1 MRTNREFRRLPT
13 RHNITEIKFSGR
25 QFSRKRIAY
34 EIERIR
40 ERIPNKQ
47 FQVLLPYETWKPG
60 IWFKDY
66 EDISLFSLLD
76 CYDESQMS
84 EDMGDPVSYD
94 RFIVY
99 MMDPPVLTGGC
110 NPKRDNGLN
119 DCLYQCL
126 YYAYGTFHKLPKA
139 IERPDIFKKALGLQ
153 RADPV
158 PVSYIKEVERLART
172 IAINITGDTI
182 RISTSPAHRRITLV
196 LTNGHYSLAKDP
208 GRAKSDPGRSK
219 PKVPLIYQE
228 DGINNLV
235 KIYDGKFTR
244 TITSQEFKKM
254 RSKSLSGKWC
264 FISIEKN
271 RSTGKYETLEEA
283 YVRIHEERN
292 ILLQES
298 KKLGLTIDLFMCH
311 GNYKKTALWLF
322 EKLSLAIPAN
332 EPLDPIEAKWISDTM
347 MDGIIWAD
355 NNWKGYGRQ
364 YDETSLYPSI
374 QQSAL
379 TFPIGKGTFQTVKDF
394 TNHRGYILYGIFRAI
409 IEHKEEVAPLFRYNK
424 HNKYTHIDLSRA
436 KALGLQISLIQDGSN
451 ALIYEKETRILSNVI
466 FGKYINF
473 LFQLKTTGGI
483 IGRVAKRILN
493 TLWGALYQR
502 NKSYHDVDESDI
514 FDFPEGEMLDSIIPT
529 HASQWVFQF
538 SNPSKIFK
546 GEYPR
551 ISPFLLAQGRKII
564 SEQVEPYKDKVKR
577 IHTDGFILDELPK
590 QFSLIRCAENASIT
604 LKKLK
609 YEKEGKCHIKNANQV
624 IWL

>member
-1 MRTNREFRRLPT
+1 
-13 RHNITEIKFSGR
+13 
-25 QFSRKRIAY
+25 
-34 EIERIR
+34 
-40 ERIPNKQ
+40 
-47 FQVLLPYETWKPG
+47 
-60 IWFKDY
+60 
-66 EDISLFSLLD
+66 
-76 CYDESQMS
+76 
-84 EDMGDPVSYD
+84 
-94 RFIVY
+94 
-99 MMDPPVLTGGC
+99 
-110 NPKRDNGLN
+110 
-119 DCLYQCL
+119 
-126 YYAYGTFHKLPKA
+126 
-139 IERPDIFKKALGLQ
+139 
-153 RADPV
+153 
-158 PVSYIKEVERLART
+158 
-172 IAINITGDTI
+172 
-182 RISTSPAHRRITLV
+182 
-196 LTNGHYSLAKDP
+196 
-208 GRAKSDPGRSK
+208 
-219 PKVPLIYQE
+219 
-228 DGINNLV
+228 
-235 KIYDGKFTR
+235 
-244 TITSQEFKKM
+244 M

-283 YVRIHEERN
+283 YVRIHEEQN

-322 EKLSLAIPAN
+322 EKLSLTIPAN
-332 EPLDPIEAKWISDTM
+332 EPLDSIEAKWISDTM
-347 MDGIIWAD
+347 MGGIIWAD

-436 KALGLQISLIQDGSN
+436 KALGLQISLIQDGPN
-451 ALIYEKETRILSNVI
+451 ALIYEKETRIPGNVI
-466 FGKYINF
+466 FGEYINF

-493 TLWGALYQR
+493 TLWGALCQR

-564 SEQVEPYKDKVKR
+564 SEQVEPYKDKVKH
-577 IHTDGFILDELPK
+577 IHTDGFILDELPE
-590 QFSLIRCAENASIT
+590 QSPLIRCAENASTT

-624 IWL
+624 IWTFEDA